1 MKALTTLVVVGMFL
15 TTVATADD
23 VDDVRAVELSIH
35 TALNAGDANA
45 VVQHYLPERTIFQG
59 GTLLR
64 RFDSLEEQRNDLQ
77 ARFDAGI
84 KYNRQLRHLEVRI
97 FGNLT
102 ALTTGY
108 VLGTVTQPDGTV
120 NQARVQRT
128 AILIKQ
134 GGQWKQ
140 AHYHL
145 SLLNIAP
152 PQ

>member
-1 MKALTTLVVVGMFL
+1 MSIYTLI
-15 TTVATADD
+15 D
-23 VDDVRAVELSIH
+23 
-35 TALNAGDANA
+35 
-45 VVQHYLPERTIFQG
+45 
-59 GTLLR
+59 GTSR
-64 RFDSLEEQRNDLQ
+64 GFDSLEEQRNDLQ